1 MPGGKFPG
9 LMSNGVSRSP
19 RSDVQG
25 RGDLSHDT
33 FNVTYPPKQTDAL
46 ENITFPQLRLRTVI
60 TTPEIIMFS
69 MDSVL
74 FSTVNL
80 AVVADVRFRQAGRFK

>member
-1 MPGGKFPG
+1 MLR
-9 LMSNGVSRSP
+9 LMLPN
-19 RSDVQG
+19 
-25 RGDLSHDT
+25 
-33 FNVTYPPKQTDAL
+33 PPEQTDAC
-46 ENITFPQLRLRTVI
+46 ENITFPQLRLRAVI

-80 AVVADVRFRQAGRFK
+80 AIVEDVRFRQAGRFE